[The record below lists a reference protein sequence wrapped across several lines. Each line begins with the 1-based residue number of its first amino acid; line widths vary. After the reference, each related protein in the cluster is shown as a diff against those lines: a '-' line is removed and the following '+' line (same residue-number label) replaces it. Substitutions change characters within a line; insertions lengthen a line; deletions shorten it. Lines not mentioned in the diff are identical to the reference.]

1 MMDDN
6 QFRIAVDEMTE
17 VLRVDTA
24 AALASIAQSRAL
36 AERMGFDLPRPSFGS
51 GKRGPEVSATKGK
64 SKPNLAGWLRRALED
79 GTLPVP
85 NDILIVSERM
95 VQQGLDAGYIMGTGH
110 PYRAT
115 TAGLHYAVAN
125 FKGSLIAK

>member
-1 MMDDN
+1 MDDN
-6 QFRIAVDEMTE
+6 QFRIVVDAMTDL
-17 VLRVDTA
+17 LRADTA
-24 AALASIAQSRAL
+24 AALASIAQSRAM
-36 AERMGFDLPRPSFGS
+36 AEQLGVTLDDPKARSSKHVHPVSGS
-51 GKRGPEVSATKGK
+51 KGK
-64 SKPNLAGWLRRALED
+64 SKPNLAGWLRRALAD

-95 VQQGLDAGYIMGTGH
+95 VQQGLAGGYIVGTGH

-115 TAGLHYAVAN
+115 TAGLQYAVAN